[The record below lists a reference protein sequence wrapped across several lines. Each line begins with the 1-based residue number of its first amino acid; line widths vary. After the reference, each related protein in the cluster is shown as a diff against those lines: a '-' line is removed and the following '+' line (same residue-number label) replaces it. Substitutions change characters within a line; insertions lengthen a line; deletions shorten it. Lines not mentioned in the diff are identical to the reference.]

1 MTPSRPLLLIAMRA
15 VKQHGLSLIEMMVGL
30 TIGLVLTLGLF
41 TLIANT
47 SQSFK
52 VQDDFSRMQENG
64 ATAFRYIGD
73 SLRHAGFFGNVMA
86 TGNIKI
92 SAGSAVADTTNPP
105 CGSAANPPGANW
117 AFDFTTP
124 IIAFAPATANEANAL
139 FPCIRTQNF
148 YAPPPMANPNPVLVT
163 RGASGFRVCVALV
176 PVPGPPVCINANS
189 LLAAQLDPA
198 NTVYVQAN
206 PYDGAIFF
214 GREYPIAEA
223 KKYLVGGVPGNDME
237 MFEYRTHVYYIRPCS
252 RPLNGAIC
260 GANLDGNGNSLD
272 DNSNPIP
279 TLVRQELV
287 GSAMTEVPLVEGIEL
302 IDYRFG
308 IDTNGDG
315 VADVFNATPIPTD
328 WINVVTVKVSIL
340 VRSPS
345 LNLAYDDSG
354 KQYDLYG
361 DGKTRVFRCTAA
373 PPPACSYKRK
383 VFSQIFQVRNVAQR
397 KGA

>member
-1 MTPSRPLLLIAMRA
+1 MPLISQRPFRMNPQLALLQR
-15 VKQHGLSLIEMMVGL
+15 GLSLIEMMVGL

-73 SLRHAGFFGNVMA
+73 SLRHAGFYGNVMA
-86 TGNIKI
+86 PGNIKI
-92 SAGSAVADTTNPP
+92 SSSSAVAMNAAAD
-105 CGSAANPPGANW
+105 CGSDPANRPAANW

-124 IIAFAPATANEANAL
+124 IISFPDLTPSTVSAV
-139 FPCIRTQNF
+139 FPCILKQNF
-148 YAPPPMANPNPVLVT
+148 YAGPPLANPNPILVT
-163 RGASGFRVCVALV
+163 RGANGYRICSSLVAA
-176 PVPGPPVCINANS
+176 PGPPICTNAAM
-189 LLAAQLDPA
+189 LLSAQPDPK
-198 NTVYVQAN
+198 NTIYVQAT
-206 PYDGAIFF
+206 PYDGQIFY
-214 GREYPIAEA
+214 GADYPTADA
-223 KKYLVGGVPGNDME
+223 KKYTNGNDME
-237 MFEYRTHVYYIRPCS
+237 MFEYRAHVYYVRPCS
-252 RPLNGAIC
+252 RPKNGASNC
-260 GANLDGNGNSLD
+260 TGASDD
-272 DNSNPIP
+272 DNRPIP

-287 GSAMTEVPLVEGIEL
+287 GSSMTEVPLVEGVEL

-315 VADVFNATPIPTD
+315 VADVFNATPIATD

-345 LNLAYDDSG
+345 LNTAYDDST

-361 DGKTRVFRCTAA
+361 DGKSRIYKCTAA
-373 PPPACSYKRK
+373 PAPACNYKRK
-383 VFSQIFQVRNVAQR
+383 VYSQIFQVRNVAQR

>member
-1 MTPSRPLLLIAMRA
+1 MNPQPARVQR
-15 VKQHGLSLIEMMVGL
+15 GLSLIEMMVGL

-73 SLRHAGFFGNVMA
+73 SLRHAGFYGNVMA
-86 TGNIKI
+86 TGNVRI
-92 SAGSAVADTTNPP
+92 STGSAVATVTD
-105 CGSAANPPGANW
+105 CGSAANPPSANW

-124 IIAFAPATANEANAL
+124 IISFPDLTPATVSAV
-139 FPCIRTQNF
+139 FPCIQKQNF
-148 YAPPPMANPNPVLVT
+148 YAGPPVATPYPILVT
-163 RGASGFRVCVALV
+163 RGANGYRVCSTLVAA
-176 PVPGPPVCINANS
+176 PGPPICTNPKS
-189 LLAAQLDPA
+189 LLAAQPDPK

-206 PYDGAIFF
+206 PYDGAVFY
-214 GREYPIAEA
+214 GGEYPTPDA
-223 KKYLVGGVPGNDME
+223 KKYANGKDME
-237 MFEYRTHVYYIRPCS
+237 MFEYRAHVYYIRPCS
-252 RPLNGAIC
+252 RPDGGA
-260 GANLDGNGNSLD
+260 ANCTGNAD
-272 DNSNPIP
+272 DSGHPIP

-287 GSAMTEVPLVEGIEL
+287 GSSMTEIPLVEGVEL

-315 VADVFNATPIPTD
+315 VADVFNAAPIATD
-328 WINVVTVKVSIL
+328 WINVVAVKVSML

-345 LNLAYDDSG
+345 QSPTYDDSA

-361 DGKTRVFRCTAA
+361 DGKTRIYACTLA
-373 PPPACSYKRK
+373 PAPACSFKRK
-383 VFSQIFQVRNVAQR
+383 VYTQIFQVRNVAQR